1 MTIFYNLLTLCEL
14 IYLFLIWN
22 QDITE
27 VGGEEGAENET
38 GEMR

>member
-1 MTIFYNLLTLCEL
+1 MTIFYKLLTLCEL